1 MESNL
6 IKVPFDLEIAKRITN
21 GEINGKIVTRTGDNV
36 RIICFDWESTD
47 EELPIIGLAR
57 NNKYELMHFYN
68 RIGYTNKDGLES
80 KFDLFLEIPEYMTFK
95 DGDIIYCEV
104 NNGGG
109 DFCKWIS
116 IVKETYCLLG
126 KPYLKSYVDYNFDS
140 SFHAGELDFEYSSD
154 NIDFLRKATEQER
167 QELIEALKASKEP
180 KAKECLRMLGI
191 EEKPECEFKP
201 FDKVLVRD
209 DKEHDWNAD
218 LFSHINKLGY
228 FVCLGSSWV
237 YCIPYNDQTKHLL
250 GTTDNWEG

>member
-6 IKVPFDLEIAKRITN
+6 IKVPFDLEMAKRITN
-21 GEINGKIVTRTGDNV
+21 GEINGKIVTRTGDYV

-80 KFDLFLEIPEYMTFK
+80 KFDLFLEIPEYITFK
-95 DGDIIYCEV
+95 DGDIYKTGRGGIAIYNANYKASSGNTPFYVGVRFQEKDLV
-104 NNGGG
+104 FHVENNDCG
-109 DFCKWIS
+109 F
-116 IVKETYCLLG
+116 
-126 KPYLKSYVDYNFDS
+126 
-140 SFHAGELDFEYSSD
+140 GELDRCTL
-154 NIDFLRKATEQER
+154 NVTEEER
-167 QELIEALKASKEP
+167 QEFIGLLSDSEDP
-180 KAKECLRMLGI
+180 RAKECLKMLGI
-191 EEKPECEFKP
+191 EVKPECKFKP

-218 LFSHINKLGY
+218 LFSHINKIGN
-228 FVCLGSSWV
+228 FVCLGSSWL

-250 GTTDNWEG
+250 GTTDNWEE